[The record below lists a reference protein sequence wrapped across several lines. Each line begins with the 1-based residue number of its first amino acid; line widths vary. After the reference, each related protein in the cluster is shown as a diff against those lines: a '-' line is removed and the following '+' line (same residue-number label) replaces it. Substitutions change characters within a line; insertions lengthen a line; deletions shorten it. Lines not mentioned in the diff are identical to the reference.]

1 MPTGSPNKYAKKCKG
16 VSKDLG
22 SGCGMTS
29 DTEQDYNKWADSTHG
44 YTDIVCERV
53 SGPMVL
59 GGGMFTQQPSQTAVV
74 AAQPG
79 QPTCPPC
86 TCEPCPPAPPAMPP
100 LTSGAGGTPTLPRG
114 VVHGLMGRLQL
125 DDPYIVT
132 AGVAPSLCIDVGAHL
147 GWTVEQVAVH
157 GHRVYAFEPFA
168 GNHAALKKA
177 VEQYPGVRVF
187 EGAVSDVAGEV
198 SFGGGST
205 VAKTAE
211 GAGEYAKT
219 AFAGSSS
226 NNLISKG
233 GGGPKVRSY
242 RLDDE
247 VGDTDA
253 VLFLKIDVQ
262 GFEMDVLKGA
272 EKLIRDP
279 ERRPKYI
286 LAEFLSTQTIKLIEY
301 LEERDYFCFDMSI
314 VRRHHPPLVG
324 MMLRP

>member
-1 MPTGSPNKYAKKCKG
+1 MP
-16 VSKDLG
+16 
-22 SGCGMTS
+22 
-29 DTEQDYNKWADSTHG
+29 
-44 YTDIVCERV
+44 
-53 SGPMVL
+53 
-59 GGGMFTQQPSQTAVV
+59 
-74 AAQPG
+74 
-79 QPTCPPC
+79 
-86 TCEPCPPAPPAMPP
+86 PPAPPPP
-100 LTSGAGGTPTLPRG
+100 PPPEVLTSGGGTNPLPRG
-114 VVHGLMGRLQL
+114 VVHGLMGKLQL
-125 DDPYIVT
+125 DDPYIAT

-168 GNHAALKKA
+168 GNHAALRQA
-177 VEQYPGVRVF
+177 VEKYPGVRIF

-219 AFAGSSS
+219 AFQGSSS

-242 RLDDE
+242 RIDDE

-262 GFEMDVLKGA
+262 GFEIDVLKGA

-279 ERRPKYI
+279 ARRPKYI
-286 LAEFLSTQTIKLIEY
+286 LAEFLSSQTIKLIEY

-314 VRRHHPPLVG
+314 VRT
-324 MMLRP
+324 LRTLRTLRTMPHAPCPMCHVPCNVSIHRTH

>member
-1 MPTGSPNKYAKKCKG
+1 MSSMKPILIVQIVGYVCVGWVLKSVLQPCDINGGGTAACAPCVCSCGGGSPPPPYQA
-16 VSKDLG
+16 S
-22 SGCGMTS
+22 
-29 DTEQDYNKWADSTHG
+29 AA
-44 YTDIVCERV
+44 
-53 SGPMVL
+53 P
-59 GGGMFTQQPSQTAVV
+59 QQP
-74 AAQPG
+74 
-79 QPTCPPC
+79 CPACPVFSAPA
-86 TCEPCPPAPPAMPP
+86 CEPCPAAASPPALPP
-100 LTSGAGGTPTLPRG
+100 PMSGAGGTPTLPRG
-114 VVHGLMGRLQL
+114 VVHGLMNRLQL

-168 GNHAALKKA
+168 GNYAALHKA
-177 VEQYPGVRVF
+177 VEQYPGVRVY
-187 EGAVSDVAGEV
+187 EGAVSDIAGEV

-219 AFAGSSS
+219 AFAGTSS
-226 NNLISKG
+226 NNLMSKNG
-233 GGGPKVRSY
+233 NGPKVRSY

-279 ERRPKYI
+279 ARRPKYI
-286 LAEFLSTQTIKLIEY
+286 LAEFLSSQTIKLIEY

-314 VRRHHPPLVG
+314 VRSHRRVLAGV
-324 MMLRP
+324 LLTT